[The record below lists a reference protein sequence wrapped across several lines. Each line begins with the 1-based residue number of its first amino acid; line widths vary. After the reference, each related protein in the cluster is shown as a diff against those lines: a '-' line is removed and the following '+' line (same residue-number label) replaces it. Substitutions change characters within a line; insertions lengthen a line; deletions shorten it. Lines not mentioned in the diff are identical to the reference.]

1 MSEQDR
7 NEHLVVRPR
16 RLRRTSAL
24 RRLVAETRLDPAD
37 LVLPLFYREGLV
49 SPKAIPSM
57 PGVVQHTEDSLRGA
71 VNDAAAAGVG
81 GVMLFAVPAERD
93 ATGSGASDPDGALN
107 VAVRAALSEV
117 GDTTVVMADLCLDE
131 FTSHGHCGVLT
142 DDGSVDNDATLL
154 RYEEM
159 ALSLAEAGAHV
170 LGTSGMMDGQ
180 VGAVRSALDS
190 GGYVDTAIL
199 AYAAKYASAFYGP
212 FRDAV
217 DSQLDGDRET
227 YQQNPANR
235 RESAL
240 EVALDV
246 AEGADM
252 IMVKPALPYLD
263 VLADVA
269 ATVDVP
275 VAAYQVSGEFAMIE
289 AAAEKGWLDRER
301 GINESLLAIKRAG
314 ADIILTYFAVEV
326 ALRLSSR

>member
-1 MSEQDR
+1 M
-7 NEHLVVRPR
+7 RPR
-16 RLRRTSAL
+16 RLRRSSAL
-24 RRLVAETRLDPAD
+24 RRLVAETRLHPSD
-37 LVLPLFYREGLV
+37 LVLPMFYREGLV

-81 GVMLFAVPAERD
+81 GIMLFAVPEKRD
-93 ATGSGASDPDGALN
+93 EQGSGATDPDGALN
-107 VAVRAALSEV
+107 FAVRTVLEEV

-131 FTSHGHCGVLT
+131 FTSHGHCGVLD
-142 DDGSVDNDATLL
+142 DDGSVDNDATLE
-154 RYEEM
+154 RYRDM
-159 ALSLAEAGAHV
+159 AVSLAQAGAHV
-170 LGTSGMMDGQ
+170 VGTSGMMDGQ
-180 VGAVRSALDS
+180 VGAVRSSLDDS
-190 GGYVDTAIL
+190 GYFDTAIL

-217 DSQLDGDRET
+217 DSQLQGDRES

-269 ATVDVP
+269 ASVDVP

-289 AAAEKGWLDRER
+289 AAASNGWLDRER
-301 GINESLLAIKRAG
+301 AITESLLAIKRAG
-314 ADIILTYFAVEV
+314 ADIILSYFALEA
-326 ALRLSSR
+326 ALRLRA

>member
-1 MSEQDR
+1 MSQPSRSDR
-7 NEHLVVRPR
+7 LVVRPR
-16 RLRRTSAL
+16 RLRRSSAL
-24 RRLVAETRLDPAD
+24 RRLVAETRLHPSD
-37 LVLPLFYREGLV
+37 LVLPMFYREGLV

-81 GVMLFAVPAERD
+81 GIMLFAVPEKRD
-93 ATGSGASDPDGALN
+93 GQGSGATDPDGALN
-107 VAVRAALSEV
+107 FAVRTVLEEV

-131 FTSHGHCGVLT
+131 FTSHGHCGVLD
-142 DDGSVDNDATLL
+142 DDGSVDNDATLE
-154 RYEEM
+154 RYRDM
-159 ALSLAEAGAHV
+159 AVSLAQAGAHV
-170 LGTSGMMDGQ
+170 VGTSGMMDGQ
-180 VGAVRSALDS
+180 VGAVRSSLDDS
-190 GGYVDTAIL
+190 GYFDTAIL

-217 DSQLDGDRET
+217 DSQLQGDRES

-269 ATVDVP
+269 ASVDVP

-289 AAAEKGWLDRER
+289 AAASNGWLDRER
-301 GINESLLAIKRAG
+301 AITESLLAIKRAG
-314 ADIILTYFAVEV
+314 ADIILSYFALEA
-326 ALRLSSR
+326 ALRLRA

>member
-1 MSEQDR
+1 M
-7 NEHLVVRPR
+7 
-16 RLRRTSAL
+16 
-24 RRLVAETRLDPAD
+24 
-37 LVLPLFYREGLV
+37 FYREGLV

-81 GVMLFAVPAERD
+81 GIMLFAVPEKRD
-93 ATGSGASDPDGALN
+93 EQGSGATDPDGALN
-107 VAVRAALSEV
+107 FAVRTVLEEV

-131 FTSHGHCGVLT
+131 FTSHGHCGVLD
-142 DDGSVDNDATLL
+142 DDGSVDNDATLE
-154 RYEEM
+154 RYRDM
-159 ALSLAEAGAHV
+159 AVSLAQSGAHV
-170 LGTSGMMDGQ
+170 VGTSGMMDGQ
-180 VGAVRSALDS
+180 VGAVRSSLDDS
-190 GGYVDTAIL
+190 GYFDTAIL

-217 DSQLDGDRET
+217 DSQLQGDRES
-227 YQQNPANR
+227 YQQNPAYR

-269 ATVDVP
+269 ASVDVP
-275 VAAYQVSGEFAMIE
+275 VVAYQVSGEFAMIE
-289 AAAEKGWLDRER
+289 AAASNGWLDRER
-301 GINESLLAIKRAG
+301 AITESLLAIKRAG
-314 ADIILTYFAVEV
+314 ADIILSYFALEA
-326 ALRLSSR
+326 ALRLRA

>member
-1 MSEQDR
+1 M
-7 NEHLVVRPR
+7 VRPR
-16 RLRRTSAL
+16 RLRRSSAL
-24 RRLVAETRLDPAD
+24 RRLVAETRLHPSD
-37 LVLPLFYREGLV
+37 LVLPMFYREGLV

-81 GVMLFAVPAERD
+81 GIMLFAVPEKRD
-93 ATGSGASDPDGALN
+93 EQGSGATDPDGALN
-107 VAVRAALSEV
+107 FAVRTVLEEV

-131 FTSHGHCGVLT
+131 FTSHGHCGVLD
-142 DDGSVDNDATLL
+142 DDGSVDNDATLE
-154 RYEEM
+154 RYRDM
-159 ALSLAEAGAHV
+159 AVSLAQAGAHV
-170 LGTSGMMDGQ
+170 VGTSGMMDGQ
-180 VGAVRSALDS
+180 VGAVRSSLDDS
-190 GGYVDTAIL
+190 GYFDTAIL

-217 DSQLDGDRET
+217 DSQLQGDRES

-269 ATVDVP
+269 ASVDVP
-275 VAAYQVSGEFAMIE
+275 VVAYQVSGEFAMIE
-289 AAAEKGWLDRER
+289 AAASNGWLDRER
-301 GINESLLAIKRAG
+301 AITESLLAIKRAG
-314 ADIILTYFAVEV
+314 ADIILSYFALEA
-326 ALRLSSR
+326 ALRLRA

>member
-1 MSEQDR
+1 MSQPSRSDR
-7 NEHLVVRPR
+7 LVVRPR
-16 RLRRTSAL
+16 RLRRSSAL
-24 RRLVAETRLDPAD
+24 RRLVAETRLHPSD
-37 LVLPLFYREGLV
+37 LVLPMFYREGLV

-81 GVMLFAVPAERD
+81 GIMLFAVPEKRD
-93 ATGSGASDPDGALN
+93 EQGSGATDPDGALN
-107 VAVRAALSEV
+107 FAVRTVLEEV

-131 FTSHGHCGVLT
+131 FTSHGHCGVRD
-142 DDGSVDNDATLL
+142 DDGSVDNDATLE
-154 RYEEM
+154 RYRDM
-159 ALSLAEAGAHV
+159 AVSLAQAGAHV
-170 LGTSGMMDGQ
+170 VGTSGMMDGQ
-180 VGAVRSALDS
+180 VGAVRSSLDDS
-190 GGYVDTAIL
+190 GYFDTAIL

-217 DSQLDGDRET
+217 DSQLQGDRES

-269 ATVDVP
+269 ASVDVP

-289 AAAEKGWLDRER
+289 AAASNGWLDRER
-301 GINESLLAIKRAG
+301 AITESLLAIKRAG
-314 ADIILTYFAVEV
+314 ADIILSYFALEA
-326 ALRLSSR
+326 ALRLRA

>member
-1 MSEQDR
+1 MSQPSRSDR
-7 NEHLVVRPR
+7 LVVRPR
-16 RLRRTSAL
+16 RLRRSSAL
-24 RRLVAETRLDPAD
+24 RRLVAETRLHPSD
-37 LVLPLFYREGLV
+37 LVLPMFYREGLV

-81 GVMLFAVPAERD
+81 GIMLFAVPEKRD
-93 ATGSGASDPDGALN
+93 EQGSGATDPDGALN
-107 VAVRAALSEV
+107 FAVRTVLEEV

-131 FTSHGHCGVLT
+131 FTSHGHCGVLD
-142 DDGSVDNDATLL
+142 DDGSVDNDATLE
-154 RYEEM
+154 RYRDM
-159 ALSLAEAGAHV
+159 AVSLAQAGAHV
-170 LGTSGMMDGQ
+170 VGTSGMMDGQ
-180 VGAVRSALDS
+180 VGAVRSSLDDS
-190 GGYVDTAIL
+190 GYFDTAIL

-217 DSQLDGDRET
+217 DSQLQGDRES

-269 ATVDVP
+269 ASVDVP

-289 AAAEKGWLDRER
+289 AAASNGWLDRER
-301 GINESLLAIKRAG
+301 AITESLLAIKRAG
-314 ADIILTYFAVEV
+314 ADIILSYFALEA
-326 ALRLSSR
+326 ALRLRA